1 MLEETH
7 QLGDELDQIQIEAS
21 TLLRQDAKNHQH
33 NANRMANDTVQIHKN
48 FVNIGELKVQKH
60 LNKTAYT
67 ERPRAAD
74 NTVKG
79 PYRRNHQYNSI
90 PINTIRF
97 R

>member
-1 MLEETH
+1 M
-7 QLGDELDQIQIEAS
+7 
-21 TLLRQDAKNHQH
+21 
-33 NANRMANDTVQIHKN
+33 
-48 FVNIGELKVQKH
+48 KVQKH

-90 PINTIRF
+90 PINTINPYVHNNDSAESSLL
-97 R
+97 